1 MHEGIQVNAEVKGAV
16 VKWFDP
22 AKGFGFVTPQDG
34 SPAAFLHVS
43 VLTRAGLYDIPEG
56 TEIICRV
63 VPGGK
68 GPQVSDL
75 VEVRGPVPQS
85 SAPTGGEAEVAGT
98 VKWFKPDKGFG
109 FVVADD
115 GGKDVF
121 VHKSLLRRCSVGPLP
136 PGQRVL
142 LRVRE
147 GAKGREATWIIL
159 L

>member
-1 MHEGIQVNAEVKGAV
+1 MREGTQVNAV

-22 AKGFGFVTPQDG
+22 AKGFGFVAPLDG

-56 TEIICRV
+56 TEIVCRV

-75 VEVRGPVPQS
+75 IEVRGAASQPA
-85 SAPTGGEAEVAGT
+85 APTGEETEVAGT

-115 GGKDVF
+115 GGPDAF
-121 VHKSLLRRCSVGPLP
+121 VHKSLLRRCNVGLLP

-142 LRVRE
+142 MHVRE

>member
-1 MHEGIQVNAEVKGAV
+1 MHEGIQVSAV

-22 AKGFGFVTPQDG
+22 ARGFGFVVPADG
-34 SPAAFLHVS
+34 SPVAFLHVS

-56 TEIICRV
+56 TEIVCRI

-68 GPQVSDL
+68 GPQVADL
-75 VEVRGPVPQS
+75 TEVRGP
-85 SAPTGGEAEVAGT
+85 APRPDTPAGEETEVAGT

-109 FVVADD
+109 FVAADD
-115 GGKDVF
+115 GGEDVF
-121 VHKSLLRRCSVGPLP
+121 VHKSLLRRCNVGLLP

-142 LRVRE
+142 LRVRD
-147 GAKGREATWIIL
+147 GAKGREAGWIIL